1 VAGGYPAAGGLGGRR
16 DLMEHVAAGIEGG
29 KKRAY
34 VGGTLAANPLSSAA
48 GYFTL
53 QEIER
58 TNACEIAGQAADRL
72 TKGLVELID
81 EMELPFIAYNQ
92 GAICHLETS
101 GTMFVKISMLKI
113 KSILREIQARQ
124 HFMEQMG
131 AAYMAEG
138 IVTLAGSRMYT
149 SLADNDAVIDDA
161 ISRFE
166 NVLKSVDTTIVS
178 ESP

>member
-1 VAGGYPAAGGLGGRR
+1 
-16 DLMEHVAAGIEGG
+16 MEHVAAGIEGG

-48 GYFTL
+48 GYYTI

-58 TNACEIAGQAADRL
+58 TNACEKAGLAADRL
-72 TKGLVELID
+72 NKGLENIID
-81 EMELPFIAYNQ
+81 DLNLPFVAYNQ

-101 GTMFVKISMLKI
+101 GTMFVKINLLKI
-113 KSILREIQARQ
+113 KSILKEIRIRQ
-124 HFMEQMG
+124 HFMEEMG

-149 SLADNDAVIDDA
+149 SMADDDTIVDDA
-161 ISRFE
+161 LSRFE
-166 NVLKSVDTTIVS
+166 RVLKSVEKPTT
-178 ESP
+178 